1 MAASCLTQHP
11 SWVFA
16 HRACPLEWLAAEP
29 PRFVDG
35 DSDSESDPPSVVR
48 ASVASGLGA
57 PHTGTG
63 THGQP
68 ASGSVHVN
76 STAALVS
83 ESVMPLSESVAA
95 QGCPVSEWSE
105 WSPCDANCGNGSSTR
120 VRYTLPPSLFM
131 SDDHCGRLG
140 PLLQLRPCTS
150 TLTTCTARVE
160 ECWFGEWSEW
170 GHCSAACGG
179 GVQSRVRGVTL
190 RREIGAVASAAVQP
204 ELTQPVAVRG
214 LGVDDGDGDGSA
226 ASQFPSES
234 ELDSGSES
242 DEDATPLC
250 GPVLSS
256 RLCNTHACKVMPVH
270 SIAV

>member
-1 MAASCLTQHP
+1 MGSPPPLAPELEASAAVSACRIGLAAVVSSDGIPRNLDSYAASTGY
-11 SWVFA
+11 
-16 HRACPLEWLAAEP
+16 E
-29 PRFVDG
+29 
-35 DSDSESDPPSVVR
+35 SDSESKAASSLQASAASHYTPS
-48 ASVASGLGA
+48 ST
-57 PHTGTG
+57 TGG
-63 THGQP
+63 NAELH
-68 ASGSVHVN
+68 SS
-76 STAALVS
+76 S
-83 ESVMPLSESVAA
+83 
-95 QGCPVSEWSE
+95 GCPVSEWSE

-131 SDDHCGRLG
+131 SDERCGRLG